1 MSNKTLLSLFWLA
14 PRTKRQMPKP
24 ITNVL
29 LVGVG
34 GQGILLASEILAKV
48 AFREGYDVKKS
59 EVHGMAQRGGSVSS
73 EVRFGDK
80 IHSPLIKKG
89 EADFLLASEKLE
101 ALRFIDYLKKEGV
114 LILNDLEI
122 FPLMVNIGKE
132 EYPEDI
138 LPRLKKR
145 SSQIFKIEASK
156 IAEDAG
162 NSKTFN
168 LVLLGKLSTFLSF
181 KASAWEKVIR
191 GEVPP
196 HTIEVNLKAFE
207 LGRKLS

>member
-1 MSNKTLLSLFWLA
+1 
-14 PRTKRQMPKP
+14 MPMP

-48 AFREGYDVKKS
+48 AFEEGYDVKKS

-73 EVRFGDK
+73 EVRFGPK
-80 IHSPLIKKG
+80 IYSPLIRKG
-89 EADFLLASEKLE
+89 GADFLLALEKLE

-122 FPLMVNIGKE
+122 PPLMVSLGKE
-132 EYPEDI
+132 EYPKDI
-138 LPRLKKR
+138 LVHLKKKTSR
-145 SSQIFKIEASK
+145 IVK
-156 IAEDAG
+156 IAATEIAQTAG
-162 NSKTFN
+162 NAKTFN
-168 LVLLGKLSTFLSF
+168 LVLLGKLSTFLNF
-181 KASAWEKVIR
+181 KSSSWEKVIR
-191 GEVPP
+191 QEVPP

-207 LGRKLS
+207 LGKRS

>member
-1 MSNKTLLSLFWLA
+1 
-14 PRTKRQMPKP
+14 MPKP
-24 ITNVL
+24 ITNIL

-48 AFREGYDVKKS
+48 AFEEGYDVKKS

-80 IHSPLIKKG
+80 IYSPLIRKG
-89 EADFLLASEKLE
+89 RVDFLLASEKLE

-122 FPLMVNIGKE
+122 PPLMVSIGKE
-132 EYPEDI
+132 QYPKDI
-138 LPRLKKR
+138 LFHLKKR
-145 SSQIFKIEASK
+145 ASRIIK
-156 IAEDAG
+156 IAATKVAENAG
-162 NSKTFN
+162 SSKTFN

-181 KASAWEKVIR
+181 KSSSWEKVIR
-191 GEVPP
+191 QEVPS

-207 LGRKLS
+207 LGKRSRHR

>member
-1 MSNKTLLSLFWLA
+1 
-14 PRTKRQMPKP
+14 MPKP
-24 ITNVL
+24 ITNIL

-48 AFREGYDVKKS
+48 AFQEGYDVKKS

-80 IHSPLIKKG
+80 VYSPLIRKG

-101 ALRFIDYLKKEGV
+101 ALRFIGYLKKEGI
-114 LILNDLEI
+114 LILNNLEI
-122 FPLMVNIGKE
+122 FPLMVSIGKE
-132 EYPEDI
+132 EYPKDI
-138 LPRLKKR
+138 LLHLKKR
-145 SSQIFKIEASK
+145 SSQMVKIEASK
-156 IAEDAG
+156 IAQDVG
-162 NSKTFN
+162 NAKAFN
-168 LVLLGKLSTFLSF
+168 LVLLGKFSTFLSF
-181 KASAWEKVIR
+181 ESSTWEKVIHQ
-191 GEVPP
+191 EVPS

>member
-1 MSNKTLLSLFWLA
+1 M
-14 PRTKRQMPKP
+14 P

-48 AFREGYDVKKS
+48 AFEEGYDVKKS

-73 EVRFGDK
+73 EVRFGPK
-80 IHSPLIKKG
+80 IYSPLIRKG
-89 EADFLLASEKLE
+89 GADFLLALEKLE

-122 FPLMVNIGKE
+122 PPLMVSLGKE
-132 EYPEDI
+132 EYPKDI
-138 LPRLKKR
+138 LVHLKKKTSR
-145 SSQIFKIEASK
+145 IVK
-156 IAEDAG
+156 IAATEIAQTAG
-162 NSKTFN
+162 NAKTFN
-168 LVLLGKLSTFLSF
+168 LVLLGKLSTFLNF
-181 KASAWEKVIR
+181 KSSSWEKVIR
-191 GEVPP
+191 QEVPP

-207 LGRKLS
+207 LGKRS

>member
-1 MSNKTLLSLFWLA
+1 M
-14 PRTKRQMPKP
+14 P

-48 AFREGYDVKKS
+48 AFEEGYDVKKS

-73 EVRFGDK
+73 EVRFGPK
-80 IHSPLIKKG
+80 IYSPLIRKG
-89 EADFLLASEKLE
+89 GADFLLALEKLE

-122 FPLMVNIGKE
+122 PPLMVSLGKE
-132 EYPEDI
+132 EYPKDI
-138 LPRLKKR
+138 LVHLKKKTSR
-145 SSQIFKIEASK
+145 IVK
-156 IAEDAG
+156 IAATEIAQTAG
-162 NSKTFN
+162 NAKTFN
-168 LVLLGKLSTFLSF
+168 LVLLGKLSTFLNF
-181 KASAWEKVIR
+181 KSSSWEKVIR
-191 GEVPP
+191 QEVPP

-207 LGRKLS
+207 SGKRS

>member
-1 MSNKTLLSLFWLA
+1 
-14 PRTKRQMPKP
+14 MPKP

-48 AFREGYDVKKS
+48 AFEEGYDVKKS

-73 EVRFGDK
+73 EVRFGGT
-80 IHSPLIKKG
+80 IYSPLIRKG
-89 EADFLLASEKLE
+89 GADFLLALEKLE
-101 ALRFIDYLKKEGV
+101 ALRFVDYLRKEGV

-122 FPLMVNIGKE
+122 SPLMVSIGE
-132 EYPEDI
+132 QQYPEDI
-138 LPRLKKR
+138 LFHLKKR
-145 SSQIFKIEASK
+145 TSRIIKIEATK
-156 IAEDAG
+156 IAQTAG

-181 KASAWEKVIR
+181 KSSTWGKIIR
-191 GEVPP
+191 QEVPP

-207 LGRKLS
+207 LGKRS

>member
-1 MSNKTLLSLFWLA
+1 
-14 PRTKRQMPKP
+14 MPNP

-48 AFREGYDVKKS
+48 AFQEGYDVKKS

-80 IHSPLIKKG
+80 VYSPLIRKG

-101 ALRFIDYLKKEGV
+101 ALRFIGYLKKEGI
-114 LILNDLEI
+114 LILNNLEI

-132 EYPEDI
+132 KYPKDI
-138 LPRLKKR
+138 LLYLKKR
-145 SSQIFKIEASK
+145 SSQMVKIEASK
-156 IAEDAG
+156 IAQDVG
-162 NSKTFN
+162 NVKAFN
-168 LVLLGKLSTFLSF
+168 LVLLGKFSTFLSF
-181 KASAWEKVIR
+181 EPSTWEKVIR
-191 GEVPP
+191 QEVPS

>member
-1 MSNKTLLSLFWLA
+1 MS
-14 PRTKRQMPKP
+14 KP

-48 AFREGYDVKKS
+48 AFKEGYDVKKS

-73 EVRFGDK
+73 EVRFGAK
-80 IHSPLIKKG
+80 IYSPLIRKG
-89 EADFLLASEKLE
+89 GADFLLALEKLE

-114 LILNDLEI
+114 LIVNDLEI
-122 FPLMVNIGKE
+122 PPLMVSIGKE
-132 EYPEDI
+132 QYPKNI
-138 LPRLKKR
+138 FAHLKKR
-145 SSQIFKIEASK
+145 TSRIIKIRASK
-156 IAEDAG
+156 IAQTAG
-162 NSKTFN
+162 SSKTFN

-181 KASAWEKVIR
+181 KSSSWGKVIR
-191 GEVPP
+191 QEVPP

-207 LGRKLS
+207 LGKRG